1 VDIEKFIVLPEKY
14 IFDYKLTGNQ
24 IKVLCFFIKYNNM
37 YEKLFFSIDY
47 ISNNLSLSKRTV
59 QKILM
64 KFQKY
69 KFISWI
75 KRSNNSNLYTV
86 HIAKGGQTKSKNCSL
101 INTYNNNNKEDDN
114 KKYVNINIIQNSLKQ
129 VSKRTNIFYRSKV
142 NQNQKIGPRAL
153 LEKKAWSMISE
164 MDETRRRILM
174 DGFQNDNAKW
184 EDFLNRIKQHKFV
197 FYKNGKRAIKGGGF
211 KKDKF
216 KS

>member
-1 VDIEKFIVLPEKY
+1 MDIEKFIVLPEKY

-47 ISNNLSLSKRTV
+47 ISNNLTLSKRTV

-153 LEKKAWSMISE
+153 LEKKAWSMIYE

-197 FYKNGKRAIKGGGF
+197 FYKNGK
-211 KKDKF
+211 
-216 KS
+216 KSY

>member
-1 VDIEKFIVLPEKY
+1 MDIEKFIVLPEKY

-142 NQNQKIGPRAL
+142 NQNQKMGPRAL

-197 FYKNGKRAIKGGGF
+197 FYKNGK
-211 KKDKF
+211 
-216 KS
+216 KSY

>member
-1 VDIEKFIVLPEKY
+1 MDIEKFIVLPEKY

-114 KKYVNINIIQNSLKQ
+114 KKYVNINIIQNHLKQ

-142 NQNQKIGPRAL
+142 NENKKMGPRAL

-197 FYKNGKRAIKGGGF
+197 FYKNGK
-211 KKDKF
+211 
-216 KS
+216 KSY

>member
-184 EDFLNRIKQHKFV
+184 EDFLNRIKQHNFV
-197 FYKNGKRAIKGGGF
+197 FYKNGK
-211 KKDKF
+211 
-216 KS
+216 KSY

>member
-114 KKYVNINIIQNSLKQ
+114 KKYVNINIIQNHLKQ

-142 NQNQKIGPRAL
+142 NENKKMGPRAL

-174 DGFQNDNAKW
+174 DGFENDNSKY

-197 FYKNGKRAIKGGGF
+197 FYKNGK
-211 KKDKF
+211 
-216 KS
+216 KSY

>member
-1 VDIEKFIVLPEKY
+1 MDIEKFIVLPEKY

-197 FYKNGKRAIKGGGF
+197 FYKNGK
-211 KKDKF
+211 
-216 KS
+216 KSY

>member
-1 VDIEKFIVLPEKY
+1 MDIEKFIVLPEKY

-114 KKYVNINIIQNSLKQ
+114 KKYVNINIIQNNLKQ

-142 NQNQKIGPRAL
+142 NQNQKMGPRAL

-197 FYKNGKRAIKGGGF
+197 FYKNGK
-211 KKDKF
+211 
-216 KS
+216 KSY

>member
-1 VDIEKFIVLPEKY
+1 MMEQDYFVDIEKFIVLPEKY

-197 FYKNGKRAIKGGGF
+197 FYKNGK
-211 KKDKF
+211 
-216 KS
+216 KSY